1 MPALDASHVAGALE
15 AQATGMPAYAKVAS
29 GLVVASNAGRCL
41 KEAASP
47 RVVQRQWWSGDDGDD
62 DKVVVRHVRFNREFI
77 SETL

>member
-1 MPALDASHVAGALE
+1 MRKWPAGWWLR
-15 AQATGMPAYAKVAS
+15 QTPADAKVAI
-29 GLVVASNAGRCL
+29 GDLVPTMGGRL